1 LASFWSEII
10 AYHGYPE
17 EDHWVTTED
26 NFILSMQRIPHG
38 RTNRFQIESV
48 SRPVIFLQHGVIAS
62 SADWVS
68 NSPNQSLAFLLAD
81 QGFDVWL
88 GNVRGNTYSKNNTVL
103 KPSQDAFWAWS
114 WDEMARY
121 DLPAM
126 LGYVMNYTN
135 QSDVFYVG
143 HSQGT
148 TMAFAGFSIN
158 QNLSSHIKAFF
169 ALAPIATV
177 AHMKGLL
184 PLLADVAPEIQD
196 FLKLFGVKEFAPS
209 GLLTKFFAQAICGH
223 QWAHCDDLI
232 FLLCGFDTSNLNQ
245 TRLPVYLSHTPAG
258 TSVRDVYHYAEEYKS
273 GKFQMYD
280 FGSPEANAEHYQ
292 GMTTPPLYNLTD
304 FHVPVYTYAGSN
316 DWIADPEDVYSL
328 LPQLKSLKRSITIEG
343 YNHMDFIWGINA
355 NEKLYEDI
363 IQNAKSLL

>member
-1 LASFWSEII
+1 
-10 AYHGYPE
+10 
-17 EDHWVTTED
+17 
-26 NFILSMQRIPHG
+26 
-38 RTNRFQIESV
+38 
-48 SRPVIFLQHGVIAS
+48 
-62 SADWVS
+62 
-68 NSPNQSLAFLLAD
+68 
-81 QGFDVWL
+81 
-88 GNVRGNTYSKNNTVL
+88 
-103 KPSQDAFWAWS
+103 
-114 WDEMARY
+114 
-121 DLPAM
+121 
-126 LGYVMNYTN
+126 
-135 QSDVFYVG
+135 VF
-143 HSQGT
+143 
-148 TMAFAGFSIN
+148 
-158 QNLSSHIKAFF
+158 K
-169 ALAPIATV
+169 
-177 AHMKGLL
+177 
-184 PLLADVAPEIQD
+184 D